1 MKRRDL
7 IRRIKKDGC
16 IRIRAGK
23 RHDWYQNP
31 QTGMCQPIPRHTEI
45 KEPFARHILKMLSD

>member
-7 IRRIKKDGC
+7 IRRIEKQGC
-16 IRIRAGK
+16 TLIRAGK

-31 QTGMCQPIPRHTEI
+31 KTGMCQPIPRHTEI
-45 KEPFARHILKMLSD
+45 KEPLARHILKMLTE